1 MAKASEIQ
9 DLDCG
14 ASASEGLLKVL
25 LTRGDEVVKFGTLA
39 LENGENADVIHD
51 LRVSIRRLRSALR
64 DFSEFMNKKALKP
77 IRRKLKLLA
86 YMLGAVRD
94 RDVVCDALEKLKHKT
109 EEESLIQGI
118 DKLITEQMEIRAQ
131 AFDFFLQNFKP
142 QLKELQ
148 SVFPE
153 IIIASTGRIGFSFG
167 HLGKIVITEN
177 LEAFLRSS
185 TSLYNPFDVESLHE
199 LRIAGKRL
207 RYSIETFSICDQQ
220 EVAENVA
227 SKIAEM
233 QSALGELHDA
243 DVWIQGL
250 KNRLADE
257 RIDKKLGL
265 WLMSEFV
272 KKRTQSYREA
282 IRLWSNWIESNF
294 LENLKEY
301 VETFSRYE

>member
-39 LENGENADVIHD
+39 LENGEDTDVIHD

-109 EEESLIQGI
+109 EEENLIQGI

-177 LEAFLRSS
+177 LEAFLSSS

-207 RYSIETFSICDQQ
+207 RYSIETFSICGQQ
-220 EVAENVA
+220 EAAENVA

>member
-39 LENGENADVIHD
+39 LENGEDAEVIHD

-64 DFSEFMNKKALKP
+64 DFSEFMDKKALKP

-94 RDVVCDALEKLKHKT
+94 RDVVCDALEKLKNKT
-109 EEESLIQGI
+109 EEESLIRGI
-118 DKLITEQMEIRAQ
+118 DELITEQKEIRAQ
-131 AFDFFLQNFKP
+131 AFDFFVQNLKP
-142 QLKELQ
+142 QLSEFN

-177 LEAFLRSS
+177 LETFLRSS
-185 TSLYNPFDVESLHE
+185 TSLYDPFDVDSLHE

-207 RYSIETFSICDQQ
+207 RYSIETFSICSQQ
-220 EVAENVA
+220 EVAEHFS

-250 KNRLADE
+250 KNRLVDE

-294 LENLKEY
+294 LENLRDY
-301 VETFSRYE
+301 AETFDRYK